1 MQLLFAKVHI
11 VKLETRVF
19 CKYFLAQTFVFTL
32 ASLSSGVFIPIK
44 AVNLYSIISN
54 QINQKIKKN
63 TNLLFMLAYQSK
75 NDDED
80 KNNGDG
86 DKEDK
91 IGRHGLLI

>member
-19 CKYFLAQTFVFTL
+19 YKYFLATTFVFAL
-32 ASLSSGVFIPIK
+32 ASLIPIK
-44 AVNLYSIISN
+44 AVDLYSITSN
-54 QINQKIKKN
+54 QINQKNKNN